1 MRRERPMSK
10 PDPSSP
16 ATHRSRH
23 DDDHHDERADAA
35 ELVSA
40 AADLEALTE
49 AYEASARALQTT
61 EAMADALL
69 DDPMWC
75 AMVLDHELRV
85 RAISRGMADRL
96 GVDRT
101 AVGQHAARVVPSTW
115 HLERHLV
122 PSLPEDG
129 WRELPLENGP
139 GSLHARRATDAD
151 RDTIYV
157 LRYLPTR

>member
-1 MRRERPMSK
+1 MPK

-16 ATHRSRH
+16 ATYRSQH
-23 DDDHHDERADAA
+23 DDDHHHEPAVAA

-40 AADLEALTE
+40 AADLEALTD

-75 AMVLDHELRV
+75 ALVLDHELRV

-101 AVGQHAARVVPSTW
+101 AVGQPADRLVPTTW

-122 PSLPEDG
+122 PSIPKDG
-129 WRELPLENGP
+129 WRQLPLENGT
-139 GSLHARRATDAD
+139 GSLHARRASGAD

-157 LRYLPTR
+157 LRYLPAR